1 MKRSLGLRPAAA
13 VLLLLAL
20 LAGACVRQRTPE
32 QAVALYFESLG
43 RDPLR
48 AGSLLS
54 EQFHTRHGLRHAT
67 DAQIAAWSRLLRGKS
82 PAATSEVRASAP
94 AAPSRAEAELI
105 WLATQI
111 KEGFSE
117 RAAGLS
123 VSPLSA
129 HEDATSAEV
138 AVRVAAPGVPP
149 FVQRFWLSRGGDAR
163 WRIDRIEQEGVDEHS
178 LPDAFVAA
186 PSEMLRQR
194 LAAAL
199 GVPAD

>member
-1 MKRSLGLRPAAA
+1 MKRSPWLCPAVTVA
-13 VLLLLAL
+13 LLAL
-20 LAGACVRQRTPE
+20 LAGACVRQQTPE
-32 QAVALYFESLG
+32 HVVALYFESLG
-43 RDPLR
+43 HDPLR
-48 AGSLLS
+48 AGALLS

-67 DAQIAAWSRLLRGKS
+67 SAQVAAWNRRLRGES
-82 PAATSEVRASAP
+82 PVATSETRASAP
-94 AAPSRAEAELI
+94 AARSRAEAELI

-117 RAAGLS
+117 RAAQLS

-129 HEDATSAEV
+129 HQDATSAEV
-138 AVRVAAPGVPP
+138 TVRVSAPGMPS

-163 WRIDRIEQEGVDEHS
+163 WRIDRIEQEGVDERS
-178 LPDAFVAA
+178 LPDSFVAA
-186 PSEMLRQR
+186 PSEALRRR

>member
-1 MKRSLGLRPAAA
+1 MKCWPGLRPAAA

-20 LAGACVRQRTPE
+20 LTAACVRQRTPE
-32 QAVALYFESLG
+32 QVVALYFESLG

-67 DAQIAAWSRLLRGKS
+67 SAQLAAWSRRLRGEA
-82 PAATSEVRASAP
+82 PLATSEVRVSAP

-117 RAAGLS
+117 RAAQLS

-129 HEDATSAEV
+129 HQDATSAEV
-138 AVRVAAPGVPP
+138 MVRIAAPGVPP

-163 WRIDRIEQEGVDEHS
+163 WRIDRIEQEGVDERS

-186 PSEMLRQR
+186 PSEALRQR